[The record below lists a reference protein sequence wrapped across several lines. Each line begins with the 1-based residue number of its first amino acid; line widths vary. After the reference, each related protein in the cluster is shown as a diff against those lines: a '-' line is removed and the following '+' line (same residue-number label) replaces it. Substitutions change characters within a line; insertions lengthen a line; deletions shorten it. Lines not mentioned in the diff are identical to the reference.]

1 MLAALAA
8 TACLAA
14 TCAPFVPVPIGAGP
28 AYQPAAR
35 WPLAGAAA
43 FGGLRGD
50 IATGQRIHLELF
62 ANGRVIVVPGGIGV
76 SGGRTT
82 RYGFITDA
90 LWHAPAWTLHP
101 GGVIHLA
108 RNGLRLRDVFAVW
121 GQPLTADRLLSF
133 PGRVRVYVAGE
144 RRLGDPGDLVLHD
157 RDQVVLEVGPY
168 VPPHPV
174 FTFRPPVT

>member
-8 TACLAA
+8 TACLCFA
-14 TCAPFVPVPIGAGP
+14 PVPIGAGP
-28 AYQPAAR
+28 EYQPAAR

-50 IATGQRIHLELF
+50 VGAGARMHLELF

-82 RYGFITDA
+82 LYGFVTDA
-90 LWHAPAWTLHP
+90 LWHAPAWTLQA

-108 RNGLRLRDVFAVW
+108 RPGLRLGDVFAVW
-121 GQPLTADRLLSF
+121 GQPLARDRLLSF
-133 PGRVRVYVAGE
+133 TGRVRVYVAG
-144 RRLGDPGDLVLHD
+144 RRWPGDPAALVVHGG
-157 RDQVVLEVGPY
+157 DQVVLEVGPY
-168 VPPHPV
+168 VPPHPS
-174 FTFRPPVT
+174 FTFRPPAI